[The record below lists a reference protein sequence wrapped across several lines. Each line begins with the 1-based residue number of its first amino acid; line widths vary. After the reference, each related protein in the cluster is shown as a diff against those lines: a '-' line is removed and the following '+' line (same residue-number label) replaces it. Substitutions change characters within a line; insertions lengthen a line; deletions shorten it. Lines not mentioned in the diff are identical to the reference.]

1 LARAFADTVDP
12 DRGLGEPDIRDPGP
26 DTANY
31 PNSPYTLP
39 RGWNYLETS
48 PVNLT
53 AGING
58 RQAEIYNWNYLL
70 RMGITDR
77 VEFRLFGNGLVAAE
91 AGLGKEATSG
101 FAPLVFDT
109 KIHFWDEHPGHLI
122 PAAGLELYVQTP
134 WGSPAFDQGT
144 LPGATLLFRNTLP
157 WEIEAEWNVGLA
169 GEQTREGGVRFTDTV
184 QWAFTKGVTERL
196 ALFVQGYTNQA
207 ALPRVGGRTVL
218 GGGMELNLSRRF
230 TIFGAANA
238 GTDQAGP
245 ATTYYIG
252 GAGAF

>member
-1 LARAFADTVDP
+1 MAAWPAPGVADEPARSADRPWTRLLARAFSDNVDP
-12 DRGLGEPDIRDPGP
+12 ARGLGEPDIRDPGP

-157 WEIEAEWNVGLA
+157 WDIEAGWNSTSADGSPSS
-169 GEQTREGGVRFTDTV
+169 VRPMPAPIRPDRQPPTT
-184 QWAFTKGVTERL
+184 
-196 ALFVQGYTNQA
+196 
-207 ALPRVGGRTVL
+207 
-218 GGGMELNLSRRF
+218 S
-230 TIFGAANA
+230 
-238 GTDQAGP
+238 AGP
-245 ATTYYIG
+245 G
-252 GAGAF
+252 RSD